1 MGNLTRTLTRF
12 QKRLFDEPPNLLML
26 KEKTVHMGRITMSI
40 RNKLIAAF
48 TVLLVLLLGVSGYAL
63 YALNASKAAQEDMT
77 VSWVPGMD
85 QIHQVD
91 KQLLEIRRHLI
102 RHALVEDEVTK
113 QNVERDV
120 ETGVT
125 ILKQRMSGYEST
137 IITQADQ
144 ELFDQA
150 ETQWTTFQTNI
161 TELLRISNEEGQAE
175 AEAYIRDTATPSADA
190 LSNTLGLLVN
200 LNRDAI
206 ISDTEQGEALFEQVQ
221 LTLIVIM
228 VLAAIFTVS
237 MMLFIFRSIFEP
249 LNEFKVKMRELAT
262 SEGDLTTA
270 IPVKRRDE
278 FSGLARDFNQFI
290 ANLRQLILQV
300 NDVSRGVAAQSANTY
315 EELKA
320 LDTYMTTTAAT
331 TEDLTAGMQQT
342 AASAQEMNA
351 SASDM
356 ERTLQ
361 HIVSMAAERKDEAKR
376 VDARAVA
383 LRGHAVEAKSSALH
397 VLDSTRQRLERAMQ
411 DAKAVREIATLTNDI
426 LDIAAQTNLLSLN
439 ASIEAAR
446 AGEAGRG
453 FAVVADE
460 IRKLA
465 ETSRSTVERIQG
477 ISATVLQSVDHLNE
491 TSSEMLSFLDTNVV
505 KDYDQLEE
513 AAEQY
518 SADAGRFET
527 TASEFADAATELE
540 QLTSNMISVI
550 QDVAVTVNNGA
561 LGTQE
566 IAEKVTL
573 SVDRFGELNRAT
585 EMSQQK
591 MDELNELI
599 SQFKV

>member
-1 MGNLTRTLTRF
+1 
-12 QKRLFDEPPNLLML
+12 
-26 KEKTVHMGRITMSI
+26 MSI
-40 RNKLIAAF
+40 RNKLIVAF
-48 TVLLVLLLGVSGYAL
+48 TVLLVLLLGVSGYSF
-63 YALNASKAAQEDMT
+63 YALNASKAAQQDMN

-85 QIHQVD
+85 QIHQID
-91 KQLLEIRRHLI
+91 KQLLEIRQHMMRHS
-102 RHALVEDEVTK
+102 LVEDEVTK
-113 QNVERDV
+113 QNVEISI
-120 ETGVT
+120 ETGIT
-125 ILKQRMSGYEST
+125 ILKQQLTGYEST
-137 IITQADQ
+137 IINKTDR

-150 ETQWTTFQTNI
+150 TAQWTTFQSNI
-161 TELLRISNEEGQAE
+161 EELIRISNEEGQA
-175 AEAYIRDTATPSADA
+175 AADAYIRDTATPSADA
-190 LSNTLGLLVN
+190 LSNTLGLLIN
-200 LNRDAI
+200 LNRDGI
-206 ISDTEQGEALFEQVQ
+206 RSDTEAGEALFAQVQ

-228 VLAAIFTVS
+228 IAAILFTVL
-237 MMLFIFRSIFEP
+237 MMVFIFRSIFEP

-262 SEGDLTTA
+262 SQGDLTTS

-300 NDVSRGVAAQSANTY
+300 NGVSRGVTEQSTRMY
-315 EELKA
+315 DELKA
-320 LDTYMTTTAAT
+320 LDSYMTTTAAT

-356 ERTLQ
+356 ERTL
-361 HIVSMAAERKDEAKR
+361 HNIVTMAAERKTEAEQ
-376 VDARAVA
+376 VDARAMA
-383 LRGHAVEAKSSALH
+383 LRSHAVEAKASAID
-397 VLDSTRQRLERAMQ
+397 VLSSTRHNLERAMH

-465 ETSRSTVERIQG
+465 ETSRTTVERIQA
-477 ISATVLQSVDHLNE
+477 ISTTVLHSVDHLNE
-491 TSSEMLSFLDTNVV
+491 TSSEMLGFLDTNVL

-513 AAEQY
+513 AAERY
-518 SADAGRFET
+518 SEDAGRFEA
-527 TASEFADAATELE
+527 TASEFAEAATELE
-540 QLTSNMISVI
+540 QLTAAMIGVI

-561 LGTQE
+561 LGTQD

-573 SVDRFGELNRAT
+573 SVERFSELNRVT
-585 EMSQQK
+585 EASQRK
-591 MDELNELI
+591 MDELSELI
-599 SQFKV
+599 GQFKV

>member
-1 MGNLTRTLTRF
+1 
-12 QKRLFDEPPNLLML
+12 
-26 KEKTVHMGRITMSI
+26 
-40 RNKLIAAF
+40 
-48 TVLLVLLLGVSGYAL
+48 
-63 YALNASKAAQEDMT
+63 
-77 VSWVPGMD
+77 
-85 QIHQVD
+85 
-91 KQLLEIRRHLI
+91 
-102 RHALVEDEVTK
+102 
-113 QNVERDV
+113 
-120 ETGVT
+120 
-125 ILKQRMSGYEST
+125 
-137 IITQADQ
+137 
-144 ELFDQA
+144 
-150 ETQWTTFQTNI
+150 
-161 TELLRISNEEGQAE
+161 
-175 AEAYIRDTATPSADA
+175 
-190 LSNTLGLLVN
+190 
-200 LNRDAI
+200 
-206 ISDTEQGEALFEQVQ
+206 
-221 LTLIVIM
+221 M
-228 VLAAIFTVS
+228 VLAAIFTVF

-465 ETSRSTVERIQG
+465 ETSRSTVERIQA

>member
-1 MGNLTRTLTRF
+1 
-12 QKRLFDEPPNLLML
+12 
-26 KEKTVHMGRITMSI
+26 MSI

-48 TVLLVLLLGVSGYAL
+48 SVLLVLLLGVSSYAL
-63 YALNASKAAQEDMT
+63 YALNASKAAQEDLT

-150 ETQWTTFQTNI
+150 EAQWTTFQANI
-161 TELLRISNEEGQAE
+161 AELLRISNEEGQAE

-221 LTLIVIM
+221 LTLIVI
-228 VLAAIFTVS
+228 LAAAAIFTVL

-356 ERTLQ
+356 ERTLH

-383 LRGHAVEAKSSALH
+383 LRGHAVEAKSSALD
-397 VLDSTRQRLERAMQ
+397 VLDSTRHRLERAMQ

-465 ETSRSTVERIQG
+465 ETSRTTVERIQA

-491 TSSEMLSFLDTNVV
+491 TSSEMLTFLDTNVV

-518 SADAGRFET
+518 SEDAGRFET
-527 TASEFADAATELE
+527 TASEFADAAAELE

-561 LGTQE
+561 LGTQD

-599 SQFKV
+599 GQFKV

>member
-1 MGNLTRTLTRF
+1 
-12 QKRLFDEPPNLLML
+12 
-26 KEKTVHMGRITMSI
+26 MSI

-161 TELLRISNEEGQAE
+161 TELLRISNEEGQVA

-190 LSNTLGLLVN
+190 LSNTFGLLVN

-206 ISDTEQGEALFEQVQ
+206 IQDTDQGEALYEQVQ

-465 ETSRSTVERIQG
+465 ETSRSTVERIQA
-477 ISATVLQSVDHLNE
+477 ISAIVLQSVDHLNE
-491 TSSEMLSFLDTNVV
+491 TSSEMLTFLDTNVV

>member
-1 MGNLTRTLTRF
+1 
-12 QKRLFDEPPNLLML
+12 
-26 KEKTVHMGRITMSI
+26 MSI
-40 RNKLIAAF
+40 RNKLIVAF
-48 TVLLVLLLGVSGYAL
+48 TVLLVLLLGVSGYSF
-63 YALNASKAAQEDMT
+63 YALNASKAAQRDMN

-85 QIHQVD
+85 QIHLVD
-91 KQLLEIRRHLI
+91 KQLLEIRQQMM

-113 QNVERDV
+113 QNVETNLD
-120 ETGVT
+120 TGIT
-125 ILKQRMSGYEST
+125 ILEQQMSGYEST
-137 IITQADQ
+137 IITKADQ

-150 ETQWTTFQTNI
+150 TDQWTTFKTNI
-161 TELLRISNEEGQAE
+161 EELIRISNADGQA
-175 AEAYIRDTATPSADA
+175 AADTYIRDTATPAADA

-200 LNRDAI
+200 LNRDEI
-206 ISDTEQGEALFEQVQ
+206 RSDTEAGQALFEQVQ
-221 LTLIVIM
+221 LTLIIIM
-228 VLAAIFTVS
+228 AAAIVFTVL

-249 LNEFKVKMRELAT
+249 LKEFKVKMRELAT

-278 FSGLARDFNQFI
+278 FSGLARDFNQFL

-300 NDVSRGVAAQSANTY
+300 NGVSHGVTEQSARMY
-315 EELKA
+315 DELRE

-356 ERTLQ
+356 ERTL
-361 HIVSMAAERKDEAKR
+361 HNIVTMAAERKAEAEQ

-383 LRGHAVEAKSSALH
+383 LRDHAVEAKASALH
-397 VLDSTRQRLERAMQ
+397 VLSSTRVSLEKAMQ

-465 ETSRSTVERIQG
+465 ETSRTTVERIQA
-477 ISATVLQSVDHLNE
+477 ISTTVLHSVDHLND
-491 TSSEMLSFLDTNVV
+491 TSSEMLHFLDTNVL

-513 AAEQY
+513 AAEHY
-518 SADAGRFET
+518 SEDAGRFEA
-527 TASEFADAATELE
+527 TASEFAVAAVELE
-540 QLTSNMISVI
+540 QLTSNMIGVI

-566 IAEKVTL
+566 IAEKVTM
-573 SVDRFGELNRAT
+573 SVDRFSELNRAT
-585 EMSQQK
+585 EASQQK
-591 MDELNELI
+591 MDELNALI
-599 SQFKV
+599 GQFKV

>member
-1 MGNLTRTLTRF
+1 
-12 QKRLFDEPPNLLML
+12 
-26 KEKTVHMGRITMSI
+26 MSI

-221 LTLIVIM
+221 LTLIVI
-228 VLAAIFTVS
+228 LAAAAIFTVL

-465 ETSRSTVERIQG
+465 ETSRSTVERIQA

-573 SVDRFGELNRAT
+573 SVDRFGGLNRAT

>member
-1 MGNLTRTLTRF
+1 
-12 QKRLFDEPPNLLML
+12 
-26 KEKTVHMGRITMSI
+26 MSI
-40 RNKLIAAF
+40 RNKLIVAF
-48 TVLLVLLLGVSGYAL
+48 TVLLVLLLGVSGYSF
-63 YALNASKAAQEDMT
+63 YALNASKDAQKDMN

-91 KQLLEIRRHLI
+91 KQLLEIRQQMM
-102 RHALVEDEVTK
+102 RHALVDDEVTK
-113 QNVERDV
+113 QNVETNI
-120 ETGVT
+120 ETGIT
-125 ILKQRMSGYEST
+125 ILEQQMTGYEST
-137 IITQADQ
+137 IITEADR
-144 ELFDQA
+144 ELFEQA
-150 ETQWTTFQTNI
+150 TAQWTAFRTNI
-161 TELLRISNEEGQAE
+161 DELVSISNESGQAD
-175 AEAYIRDTATPSADA
+175 ADAYIRDTATPGADA

-206 ISDTEQGEALFEQVQ
+206 RSDTESGEALFEQVQ
-221 LTLIVIM
+221 FTLLIIM
-228 VLAAIFTVS
+228 AAAVVFTVL
-237 MMLFIFRSIFEP
+237 MMVFIFRSIFEP

-262 SEGDLTTA
+262 SQGDLTTA

-278 FSGLARDFNQFI
+278 FSGLARDFNQFL

-300 NDVSRGVAAQSANTY
+300 NGVSRGMTEQSAHMY
-315 EELKA
+315 DELKA

-356 ERTLQ
+356 ERTL
-361 HIVSMAAERKDEAKR
+361 HNIVTMAAERKAEAAQ

-383 LRGHAVEAKSSALH
+383 LRDHAVEAKSSALS
-397 VLDSTRQRLERAMQ
+397 VLSSTRVNLEKAMQ

-465 ETSRSTVERIQG
+465 ETSRTTVERIQA
-477 ISATVLQSVDHLNE
+477 ISTTVLHSVDHLND
-491 TSSEMLSFLDTNVV
+491 TSSEMLGFLDTNVL

-513 AAEQY
+513 AAERY
-518 SADAGRFET
+518 SEDAGRFET
-527 TASEFADAATELE
+527 TASEFANAAVELE
-540 QLTSNMISVI
+540 QLTSNMIGVI

-566 IAEKVTL
+566 IAEKVTM
-573 SVDRFGELNRAT
+573 SVDRFSELNRVT
-585 EMSQQK
+585 EVSQQK

-599 SQFKV
+599 GQFKV

>member
-1 MGNLTRTLTRF
+1 
-12 QKRLFDEPPNLLML
+12 
-26 KEKTVHMGRITMSI
+26 MSI
-40 RNKLIAAF
+40 RNKLIVAF
-48 TVLLVLLLGVSGYAL
+48 TVLLVLLLGVSGYSF
-63 YALNASKAAQEDMT
+63 YALNASKAAQQDMN

-91 KQLLEIRRHLI
+91 KQLLGIRQQMM

-113 QNVERDV
+113 QNVEISI
-120 ETGVT
+120 ETGIT
-125 ILKQRMSGYEST
+125 ILKQQLTGYEST
-137 IITQADQ
+137 INNNKAAR
-144 ELFDQA
+144 ELFDQTT
-150 ETQWTTFQTNI
+150 TQWTTFQTNI
-161 TELLRISNEEGQAE
+161 EELIRISNEEGQA
-175 AEAYIRDTATPSADA
+175 AADAYIRDTATPSADA

-200 LNRDAI
+200 LNRDGI
-206 ISDTEQGEALFEQVQ
+206 RSDIETGEALFAQVQ

-228 VLAAIFTVS
+228 IAAILFTVL
-237 MMLFIFRSIFEP
+237 MMVFIFRSIFEP
-249 LNEFKVKMRELAT
+249 LNEFKLKMRELAT
-262 SEGDLTTA
+262 SQGDLTTS

-300 NDVSRGVAAQSANTY
+300 NGVSRGVTEQSTRMY
-315 EELKA
+315 DELKA
-320 LDTYMTTTAAT
+320 LDSYMTTTAAT

-356 ERTLQ
+356 ERTL
-361 HIVSMAAERKDEAKR
+361 HNIVTMAAERKTEAEQ
-376 VDARAVA
+376 VDARAMA
-383 LRGHAVEAKSSALH
+383 LRTHAVEAKASAID
-397 VLDSTRQRLERAMQ
+397 VLSSTRHNLERAMH

-465 ETSRSTVERIQG
+465 ETSRTTVERIQA
-477 ISATVLQSVDHLNE
+477 ISTTVLHSVDHLNE
-491 TSSEMLSFLDTNVV
+491 TSSEMLGFLDTNVL

-513 AAEQY
+513 AAERY
-518 SADAGRFET
+518 SEDAGRFEA
-527 TASEFADAATELE
+527 TASEFAEAATELE
-540 QLTSNMISVI
+540 QLTSGMIGVI

-561 LGTQE
+561 LGTQD

-573 SVDRFGELNRAT
+573 SVDRFSELNRVT
-585 EMSQQK
+585 EASQRK
-591 MDELNELI
+591 MDELSELI
-599 SQFKV
+599 GQFKV

>member
-1 MGNLTRTLTRF
+1 
-12 QKRLFDEPPNLLML
+12 
-26 KEKTVHMGRITMSI
+26 MSI
-40 RNKLIAAF
+40 RNKLITAF
-48 TVLLVLLLGVSGYAL
+48 SIMFVLLLGVSGYSW

-102 RHALVEDEVTK
+102 RHALVEDAVTK
-113 QNVERDV
+113 QNIERDIQASV
-120 ETGVT
+120 A
-125 ILKQRMSGYEST
+125 ILEQRMDGYEDT
-137 IITQADQ
+137 IIMEEDQ
-144 ELFDQA
+144 QLFDQA
-150 ETQWTTFQTNI
+150 SSDWANFQTVM
-161 TELLRISNEEGQAE
+161 TELIRISNEEGTAAAE
-175 AEAYIRDTATPSADA
+175 TYIRDTADASADT
-190 LSNTLGLLVN
+190 LSNSLGLLVN
-200 LNRDAI
+200 LNREEI
-206 ISDTEQGEALFEQVQ
+206 QTDTAAAAKMFEQVQ
-221 LTLIVIM
+221 LTLFIVLG
-228 VLAAIFTVS
+228 VAAVMTIL

-249 LNEFKVKMRELAT
+249 LKEFKTKMRELAT
-262 SEGDLTTA
+262 SEGDLTTS

-278 FSGLARDFNQFI
+278 FAGLARDFNQFI

-300 NDVSRGVAAQSANTY
+300 NDVTTGVSKQSTHMY
-315 EELKA
+315 EELKE

-356 ERTLQ
+356 ERTIQ
-361 HIVSMAAERKDEAKR
+361 HIVTMADERKDEAR
-376 VDARAVA
+376 QIDERA
-383 LRGHAVEAKSSALH
+383 LSLKSHAVEAKENAIS
-397 VLDSTRQRLERAMQ
+397 VLKSTRTNLEKAMQ

-465 ETSRSTVERIQG
+465 ETSRTTVERIQV
-477 ISATVLQSVDHLNE
+477 ISTTVLHSVDHLNE
-491 TSSEMLSFLDTNVV
+491 SSGQMLHFLDTNVL

-513 AAEQY
+513 AAGQY
-518 SADAGRFET
+518 SEDAGRFET
-527 TASEFADAATELE
+527 TATEFATAAGELE
-540 QLTSNMISVI
+540 QLTSNMIGVI
-550 QDVAVTVNNGA
+550 QDVATTVNNGA

-566 IAEKVTL
+566 IAEKVTM
-573 SVDRFGELNRAT
+573 SVERFAELNHAT
-585 EMSQQK
+585 EQSQQK
-591 MDELNELI
+591 MEELDSLI
-599 SQFKV
+599 RQFKV

>member
-1 MGNLTRTLTRF
+1 
-12 QKRLFDEPPNLLML
+12 
-26 KEKTVHMGRITMSI
+26 MSI
-40 RNKLIAAF
+40 RNKLIVAF
-48 TVLLVLLLGVSGYAL
+48 TVLLVLLLGVSGYSF
-63 YALNASKAAQEDMT
+63 YALNASKDAQQDMT

-91 KQLLEIRRHLI
+91 KQLLEIRRYMT

-113 QNVERDV
+113 QNIERDLQ
-120 ETGVT
+120 TAVT
-125 ILKQRMSGYEST
+125 ILEQQMAGYKST
-137 IITQADQ
+137 IITQTNK

-150 ETQWTTFQTNI
+150 TDQWTSFQTNI
-161 TELLRISNEEGQAE
+161 DELIRISNEDGQA
-175 AEAYIRDTATPSADA
+175 AADTYFRDTATPSADA

-200 LNRDAI
+200 LNRDEIRA
-206 ISDTEQGEALFEQVQ
+206 DTEAGAALFGQVQ
-221 LTLIVIM
+221 LTLLVIM
-228 VLAAIFTVS
+228 AAAVIFTVL
-237 MMLFIFRSIFEP
+237 MMVFIFRSIFEP
-249 LNEFKVKMRELAT
+249 LNEFKAKMRELA
-262 SEGDLTTA
+262 SSQGDLTTA

-278 FSGLARDFNQFI
+278 FSGLARDFNQFL

-300 NDVSRGVAAQSANTY
+300 NGVTRGVTEQSARMY
-315 EELKA
+315 DELRE

-356 ERTLQ
+356 ERTL
-361 HIVSMAAERKDEAKR
+361 HNIVTMAAERKAEAEQ

-383 LRGHAVEAKSSALH
+383 LRNHAVEAKSSALH
-397 VLDSTRQRLERAMQ
+397 VLSSTRVNLEQAMQ
-411 DAKAVREIATLTNDI
+411 DAKAVQEIATLTNDI

-465 ETSRSTVERIQG
+465 ETSRSTVERIQA
-477 ISATVLQSVDHLNE
+477 ISTKVLHSVDHLND
-491 TSSEMLSFLDTNVV
+491 TSSEMLGFLDTNVL

-513 AAEQY
+513 AAERY
-518 SADAGRFET
+518 SEDAGRFET
-527 TASEFADAATELE
+527 TASEFADAASELE
-540 QLTSNMISVI
+540 QLTSNMIGVI

-566 IAEKVTL
+566 IAEKVTM
-573 SVDRFGELNRAT
+573 SVDRFSELNRVT
-585 EMSQQK
+585 EASQQK

-599 SQFKV
+599 GQFKV

>member
-1 MGNLTRTLTRF
+1 
-12 QKRLFDEPPNLLML
+12 
-26 KEKTVHMGRITMSI
+26 MSI
-40 RNKLIAAF
+40 RNKLIVAF
-48 TVLLVLLLGVSGYAL
+48 TVLLVLLLGVSGYSF
-63 YALNASKAAQEDMT
+63 YALNASKAAQQDMN

-91 KQLLEIRRHLI
+91 KQLLEIRQQMM

-113 QNVERDV
+113 QNVETNLD
-120 ETGVT
+120 TGIT
-125 ILKQRMSGYEST
+125 ILEQQMSGYEST
-137 IITQADQ
+137 IITKADQ
-144 ELFDQA
+144 ELFNQA
-150 ETQWTTFQTNI
+150 TDQWTTFKTNI
-161 TELLRISNEEGQAE
+161 EELIRISNADGQA
-175 AEAYIRDTATPSADA
+175 AADTYIRDTATPAADA

-200 LNRDAI
+200 LNRDEI
-206 ISDTEQGEALFEQVQ
+206 RSDTESGAALFEQVQ
-221 LTLIVIM
+221 LTLMIIM
-228 VLAAIFTVS
+228 AAAVVFTVL
-237 MMLFIFRSIFEP
+237 MMVFIFRSIFEP

-262 SEGDLTTA
+262 SQGDLTTA

-300 NDVSRGVAAQSANTY
+300 NGVSRGVTEQSTHMY
-315 EELKA
+315 DELKA

-356 ERTLQ
+356 ERTL
-361 HIVSMAAERKDEAKR
+361 HNIVTMAAERKAEAEQ

-383 LRGHAVEAKSSALH
+383 LRDHAVEAKASALH
-397 VLDSTRQRLERAMQ
+397 VLSSTRVNLEKAMQ

-465 ETSRSTVERIQG
+465 ETSRTTVERIQA
-477 ISATVLQSVDHLNE
+477 ISTTVLHSVDHLND
-491 TSSEMLSFLDTNVV
+491 TSSEMLSFLDTNVL

-513 AAEQY
+513 AAEHY
-518 SADAGRFET
+518 SEDAGRFEA
-527 TASEFADAATELE
+527 TASEFAVAAIELE
-540 QLTSNMISVI
+540 QLTSNMIGVI

-566 IAEKVTL
+566 IAEKVTM
-573 SVDRFGELNRAT
+573 SVDRFSELNRVT
-585 EMSQQK
+585 EISQQK

-599 SQFKV
+599 GQFKV

>member
-1 MGNLTRTLTRF
+1 
-12 QKRLFDEPPNLLML
+12 
-26 KEKTVHMGRITMSI
+26 MSI

-63 YALNASKAAQEDMT
+63 YALNASKAAQEDMS

-206 ISDTEQGEALFEQVQ
+206 IQDTDQGEALYEQVQ

-465 ETSRSTVERIQG
+465 ETSRSTVERIQA

>member
-1 MGNLTRTLTRF
+1 
-12 QKRLFDEPPNLLML
+12 
-26 KEKTVHMGRITMSI
+26 MSI
-40 RNKLIAAF
+40 RNKLIVAF
-48 TVLLVLLLGVSGYAL
+48 TVLLVLLLGVSGYSF
-63 YALNASKAAQEDMT
+63 YALNASKAAQQDMN

-85 QIHQVD
+85 QIHQID
-91 KQLLEIRRHLI
+91 KQLLEIRQHMM

-113 QNVERDV
+113 QNVELSI

-125 ILKQRMSGYEST
+125 ILKQQMTGYEST
-137 IITQADQ
+137 IINKTDR

-150 ETQWTTFQTNI
+150 TAQWTTFQSNI
-161 TELLRISNEEGQAE
+161 EELIRISNEEGQA
-175 AEAYIRDTATPSADA
+175 AADSYIRDTATPSVDA

-200 LNRDAI
+200 LNRDGI
-206 ISDTEQGEALFEQVQ
+206 RSDTEAGEALFAQVQ

-228 VLAAIFTVS
+228 IAAILFTVL
-237 MMLFIFRSIFEP
+237 MMVFIFRSIFEP

-262 SEGDLTTA
+262 SQGDLTTS

-300 NDVSRGVAAQSANTY
+300 NGVSRGVTEQSTRMY
-315 EELKA
+315 DELKA
-320 LDTYMTTTAAT
+320 LNTYMTTTAAT

-356 ERTLQ
+356 ERTLHQ
-361 HIVSMAAERKDEAKR
+361 IVTMAAERKVEAEQ
-376 VDARAVA
+376 VDARAMA
-383 LRGHAVEAKSSALH
+383 LRTHAVEAKASAID
-397 VLDSTRQRLERAMQ
+397 VLSSTRHNLERAMH

-465 ETSRSTVERIQG
+465 ETSRTTVERIQA
-477 ISATVLQSVDHLNE
+477 ISTTVLHSVDHLNE
-491 TSSEMLSFLDTNVV
+491 TSSEMLGFLDTNVL
-505 KDYDQLEE
+505 KDYDQLED
-513 AAEQY
+513 AAERY
-518 SADAGRFET
+518 SEDAGRFEA
-527 TASEFADAATELE
+527 TASEFAEAAIELE
-540 QLTSNMISVI
+540 QLTSGMIGVI

-561 LGTQE
+561 LGTQD

-573 SVDRFGELNRAT
+573 SVDRFSELNRVT
-585 EMSQQK
+585 EASQRK
-591 MDELNELI
+591 MDELSELI
-599 SQFKV
+599 GQFKV

>member
-1 MGNLTRTLTRF
+1 MT
-12 QKRLFDEPPNLLML
+12 
-26 KEKTVHMGRITMSI
+26 GRIIMSI

-63 YALNASKAAQEDMT
+63 YALNASKAAQEDMS

-102 RHALVEDEVTK
+102 RHVLVDDAVTK
-113 QNVERDV
+113 QNIERDIQ
-120 ETGVT
+120 TSVT
-125 ILKQRMSGYEST
+125 ILEQRMTSYGST
-137 IITQADQ
+137 MLADHEEDHKLFEQAN
-144 ELFDQA
+144 
-150 ETQWTTFQTNI
+150 TQWATFQTNI
-161 TELLRISNEEGQAE
+161 TELLRLSNEEGQAA

-190 LSNTLGLLVN
+190 LSNTFGLLVN
-200 LNRDAI
+200 LNREEI
-206 ISDTEQGEALFEQVQ
+206 IQDTEQGETLFEQVQ

-228 VLAAIFTVS
+228 VLAAIFTVF

-300 NDVSRGVAAQSANTY
+300 NDVSRGVSAQSANTY

-361 HIVSMAAERKDEAKR
+361 HIVSMAAERKEEAKR

-465 ETSRSTVERIQG
+465 ETSRSTVERIQV
-477 ISATVLQSVDHLNE
+477 ISTTVLQSVDHLNE
-491 TSSEMLSFLDTNVV
+491 TSSEMLTFLDTNVV

-540 QLTSNMISVI
+540 QLTTNMISVI

-573 SVDRFGELNRAT
+573 SVDRFAELNRAT

-599 SQFKV
+599 NQFKV

>member
-1 MGNLTRTLTRF
+1 
-12 QKRLFDEPPNLLML
+12 
-26 KEKTVHMGRITMSI
+26 MSI
-40 RNKLIAAF
+40 RNKLIVAF
-48 TVLLVLLLGVSGYAL
+48 TVLLVLLLGVSGYSF
-63 YALNASKAAQEDMT
+63 YALNASKAAQQDMN

-85 QIHQVD
+85 QIHLVD
-91 KQLLEIRRHLI
+91 KQLLEIRQQMM

-113 QNVERDV
+113 QNVETNLD
-120 ETGVT
+120 TGIT
-125 ILKQRMSGYEST
+125 ILEQQMSGYEST
-137 IITQADQ
+137 IITKADQ

-150 ETQWTTFQTNI
+150 TDQWTTFKTNI
-161 TELLRISNEEGQAE
+161 EELIRISNADGQA
-175 AEAYIRDTATPSADA
+175 AADTYIRDTATPAADA

-200 LNRDAI
+200 LNRDEI
-206 ISDTEQGEALFEQVQ
+206 RSDTEAGQALFEQVQ
-221 LTLIVIM
+221 LTLIIIM
-228 VLAAIFTVS
+228 AAAIVFTVL

-249 LNEFKVKMRELAT
+249 LKEFKVKMRELAT

-278 FSGLARDFNQFI
+278 FSGLARDFNQFL

-300 NDVSRGVAAQSANTY
+300 NGVSHGVTEQSARMY
-315 EELKA
+315 DELRE

-356 ERTLQ
+356 ERTL
-361 HIVSMAAERKDEAKR
+361 HNIVTMAAERKVEAEQ

-383 LRGHAVEAKSSALH
+383 LRDHAVEAKASALH
-397 VLDSTRQRLERAMQ
+397 VLSSTRVNLEKAMQ

-465 ETSRSTVERIQG
+465 ETSRTTVERIQA
-477 ISATVLQSVDHLNE
+477 ISTTVLHSVDHLND
-491 TSSEMLSFLDTNVV
+491 TSSEMLHFLDTNVL

-513 AAEQY
+513 AAEHY
-518 SADAGRFET
+518 SEDAGRFEA
-527 TASEFADAATELE
+527 TASEFAVAAVELE
-540 QLTSNMISVI
+540 QLTSNMIGVI

-566 IAEKVTL
+566 IAEKVTM
-573 SVDRFGELNRAT
+573 SVDRFSELNRAT
-585 EMSQQK
+585 EASQQK
-591 MDELNELI
+591 MDELNALI
-599 SQFKV
+599 GQFKV

>member
-1 MGNLTRTLTRF
+1 
-12 QKRLFDEPPNLLML
+12 
-26 KEKTVHMGRITMSI
+26 MSI
-40 RNKLIAAF
+40 RNKLIVAF
-48 TVLLVLLLGVSGYAL
+48 TVLLVLLLGVSGYSF
-63 YALNASKAAQEDMT
+63 YALNASKAAQEDVNT
-77 VSWVPGMD
+77 SWVPGMD

-91 KQLLEIRRHLI
+91 KQLLEIRQQMM

-113 QNVERDV
+113 QNVELGIK
-120 ETGVT
+120 TGIT
-125 ILKQRMSGYEST
+125 ILNQQMGGYKST
-137 IITQADQ
+137 IITKDDR
-144 ELFDQA
+144 ELFEQA
-150 ETQWTTFQTNI
+150 TAQWATFQTNI
-161 TELLRISNEEGQAE
+161 EELIRISNEAGVTE
-175 AEAYIRDTATPSADA
+175 ADAYIRDTATPSADA

-200 LNRDAI
+200 LNRDEI
-206 ISDTEQGEALFEQVQ
+206 RSDVESGEALFEQVQ

-228 VLAAIFTVS
+228 IAAVIFTVL
-237 MMLFIFRSIFEP
+237 MMVFIFRSIFEP

-262 SEGDLTTA
+262 SQGDLTTS

-278 FSGLARDFNQFI
+278 FSGLARDFNQFL

-300 NDVSRGVAAQSANTY
+300 NGVSRGVTEQSTHMY

-320 LDTYMTTTAAT
+320 LDTYMTTTAST

-356 ERTLQ
+356 ERTLHQ
-361 HIVSMAAERKDEAKR
+361 IVTMADARKTEAEQ
-376 VDARAVA
+376 VDARAMA
-383 LRGHAVEAKSSALH
+383 LRSHAVEAKASAIK
-397 VLDSTRQRLERAMQ
+397 VLSSTRHNLERAMQ

-465 ETSRSTVERIQG
+465 ETSRMTVERIQA
-477 ISATVLQSVDHLNE
+477 ISTTVLHSVDHLNE
-491 TSSEMLSFLDTNVV
+491 TSSEMLSFLDTNVL

-513 AAEQY
+513 AAERY
-518 SADAGRFET
+518 SEDAGRFEA
-527 TASEFADAATELE
+527 TASEFATAATELE
-540 QLTSNMISVI
+540 LLTSGMIGVI
-550 QDVAVTVNNGA
+550 HDVAVTVNNGA
-561 LGTQE
+561 LGTQD

-573 SVDRFGELNRAT
+573 SVDRFSELNRVT
-585 EMSQQK
+585 ETSQQK

-599 SQFKV
+599 GQFKV

>member
-1 MGNLTRTLTRF
+1 
-12 QKRLFDEPPNLLML
+12 
-26 KEKTVHMGRITMSI
+26 MSI

-63 YALNASKAAQEDMT
+63 YALNASKAAQEDMS

-102 RHALVEDEVTK
+102 RHVLVDDAVTK
-113 QNVERDV
+113 QNIERDIQ
-120 ETGVT
+120 TGVT
-125 ILKQRMSGYEST
+125 ILQQRMLGYEST
-137 IITQADQ
+137 ILAEQ
-144 ELFDQA
+144 EEDRKLFDQA
-150 ETQWTTFQTNI
+150 EAQWTTFQTNI
-161 TELLRISNEEGQAE
+161 TELLRLSNEEGQAA

-190 LSNTLGLLVN
+190 LSNTFGLLVN

-206 ISDTEQGEALFEQVQ
+206 IQDTDQGEALYEQVQ

-465 ETSRSTVERIQG
+465 ETSRSTVERIQA

>member
-1 MGNLTRTLTRF
+1 
-12 QKRLFDEPPNLLML
+12 
-26 KEKTVHMGRITMSI
+26 MSI
-40 RNKLIAAF
+40 RNKLIVAF
-48 TVLLVLLLGVSGYAL
+48 TVLLVLLLGVSGYSF
-63 YALNASKAAQEDMT
+63 YALNASKAAQRDMN

-85 QIHQVD
+85 QIHLVD
-91 KQLLEIRRHLI
+91 KQLLEIRQQMM

-113 QNVERDV
+113 QNVETNLD
-120 ETGVT
+120 TGIT
-125 ILKQRMSGYEST
+125 ILEQQMSGYEST
-137 IITQADQ
+137 IITKADQ

-150 ETQWTTFQTNI
+150 TDQWTTFKTNI
-161 TELLRISNEEGQAE
+161 EELIRISNADGQA
-175 AEAYIRDTATPSADA
+175 AADTYIRDTATPAADA

-200 LNRDAI
+200 LNRDEI
-206 ISDTEQGEALFEQVQ
+206 RSDTEAGQALFEQVQ
-221 LTLIVIM
+221 LTLIIIM
-228 VLAAIFTVS
+228 AAATVFTVL

-249 LNEFKVKMRELAT
+249 LKEFKVKMRELAT

-278 FSGLARDFNQFI
+278 FSGLARDFNQFL

-300 NDVSRGVAAQSANTY
+300 NGVSHGVTEQSARMY
-315 EELKA
+315 DELRE

-356 ERTLQ
+356 ERTL
-361 HIVSMAAERKDEAKR
+361 HNIVTMAAERKAEAEQ

-383 LRGHAVEAKSSALH
+383 LRDHAVEAKASALH
-397 VLDSTRQRLERAMQ
+397 VLSSTRVSLEKAMQ

-465 ETSRSTVERIQG
+465 ETSRTTVERIQA
-477 ISATVLQSVDHLNE
+477 ISTTVLHSVDHLND
-491 TSSEMLSFLDTNVV
+491 TSSEMLHFLDTNVL

-513 AAEQY
+513 AAEHY
-518 SADAGRFET
+518 SEDAGRFEA
-527 TASEFADAATELE
+527 TASEFAVAAIELE
-540 QLTSNMISVI
+540 QLTSNMIGVI

-566 IAEKVTL
+566 IAEKVTM
-573 SVDRFGELNRAT
+573 SVDRFSELNRAT
-585 EMSQQK
+585 EASQQK
-591 MDELNELI
+591 MDELNALI
-599 SQFKV
+599 GQFKV

>member
-1 MGNLTRTLTRF
+1 
-12 QKRLFDEPPNLLML
+12 
-26 KEKTVHMGRITMSI
+26 MSI
-40 RNKLIAAF
+40 RNKLIVAF
-48 TVLLVLLLGVSGYAL
+48 TVLLVLLLGVSGYSF
-63 YALNASKAAQEDMT
+63 YALNASKAAQQDMN

-85 QIHQVD
+85 QIHLVD
-91 KQLLEIRRHLI
+91 KQLLEIRQQMM

-113 QNVERDV
+113 QNVETNLD
-120 ETGVT
+120 TGIT
-125 ILKQRMSGYEST
+125 ILEQQMSGYEST
-137 IITQADQ
+137 IITKADQ

-150 ETQWTTFQTNI
+150 TDQWTTFKTNI
-161 TELLRISNEEGQAE
+161 EELIRISNADGQA
-175 AEAYIRDTATPSADA
+175 AADTYIRDTATPAADA

-200 LNRDAI
+200 LNRDEI
-206 ISDTEQGEALFEQVQ
+206 RSDTEAGQALFEQVQ
-221 LTLIVIM
+221 LTLIIIM
-228 VLAAIFTVS
+228 AAAIVFTVL

-249 LNEFKVKMRELAT
+249 LKEFKVKMRELAT
-262 SEGDLTTA
+262 SQGDLTTA

-278 FSGLARDFNQFI
+278 FSGLARDFNQFL

-300 NDVSRGVAAQSANTY
+300 NGVSHGVTEQSARMY
-315 EELKA
+315 DELRE

-356 ERTLQ
+356 ERTL
-361 HIVSMAAERKDEAKR
+361 HNIVTMAAERKAEAEQ

-383 LRGHAVEAKSSALH
+383 LRDHAVEAKASALH
-397 VLDSTRQRLERAMQ
+397 VLSSTRVNLEKAMQ

-465 ETSRSTVERIQG
+465 ETSRTTVERIQA
-477 ISATVLQSVDHLNE
+477 ISTTVLHSVDHLND
-491 TSSEMLSFLDTNVV
+491 TSSEMLHFLDTNVL

-513 AAEQY
+513 AAEHY
-518 SADAGRFET
+518 SEDAGRFEA
-527 TASEFADAATELE
+527 TASEFAVAAVELE
-540 QLTSNMISVI
+540 QLTSNMIGVI

-566 IAEKVTL
+566 IAEKVTM
-573 SVDRFGELNRAT
+573 SVDRFSELNRAT
-585 EMSQQK
+585 EASQQK
-591 MDELNELI
+591 MDELNALI
-599 SQFKV
+599 GQFKV

>member
-1 MGNLTRTLTRF
+1 
-12 QKRLFDEPPNLLML
+12 
-26 KEKTVHMGRITMSI
+26 MSI
-40 RNKLIAAF
+40 RNKLIVAF
-48 TVLLVLLLGVSGYAL
+48 TVLLVLLLGVSGYSF
-63 YALNASKAAQEDMT
+63 YALNASKAAQQDMN

-91 KQLLEIRRHLI
+91 KQLLEIRQQMM

-113 QNVERDV
+113 QNVEISI
-120 ETGVT
+120 ETGIT
-125 ILKQRMSGYEST
+125 ILKQQMTGYEST
-137 IITQADQ
+137 INNKADR

-150 ETQWTTFQTNI
+150 TSQWTMFQTNI
-161 TELLRISNEEGQAE
+161 EELIRLSNEEGQA
-175 AEAYIRDTATPSADA
+175 AADAYIRDTATPSADA

-200 LNRDAI
+200 LNRDGI
-206 ISDTEQGEALFEQVQ
+206 RSGTETGEALFAQVQ

-228 VLAAIFTVS
+228 IAAIVFTVL
-237 MMLFIFRSIFEP
+237 MMVFIFRSIFEP

-262 SEGDLTTA
+262 SQGDLTTS

-300 NDVSRGVAAQSANTY
+300 NGVSRGVTEQSTHMY
-315 EELKA
+315 DELKA
-320 LDTYMTTTAAT
+320 LNTYMTTTAAT

-356 ERTLQ
+356 ERTL
-361 HIVSMAAERKDEAKR
+361 HRIVTMAAERKVEAEQ
-376 VDARAVA
+376 VDARAMA
-383 LRGHAVEAKSSALH
+383 LRSHAVEAKASAID
-397 VLDSTRQRLERAMQ
+397 VLSSTRHNLELAMH

-465 ETSRSTVERIQG
+465 ETSRTTVERIQA
-477 ISATVLQSVDHLNE
+477 ISTTVLHSVDHLNE
-491 TSSEMLSFLDTNVV
+491 TSSEMLGFLDTNVL

-513 AAEQY
+513 AAERY
-518 SADAGRFET
+518 SEDAGRFEA
-527 TASEFADAATELE
+527 TASEFAESATELE
-540 QLTSNMISVI
+540 QLTSSMIGVI

-561 LGTQE
+561 LGTQD

-573 SVDRFGELNRAT
+573 SVDRFSELNRVT
-585 EMSQQK
+585 EASQRK
-591 MDELNELI
+591 MDELSELI
-599 SQFKV
+599 GQFKV

>member
-1 MGNLTRTLTRF
+1 
-12 QKRLFDEPPNLLML
+12 
-26 KEKTVHMGRITMSI
+26 MSI
-40 RNKLIAAF
+40 RNKLIVAF
-48 TVLLVLLLGVSGYAL
+48 TVLLVLLLGVSGYSF
-63 YALNASKAAQEDMT
+63 YALNASKAAQQDMN

-85 QIHQVD
+85 QIHQID
-91 KQLLEIRRHLI
+91 KQLLEIRQHMM

-113 QNVERDV
+113 QNVEISI
-120 ETGVT
+120 ETGIT
-125 ILKQRMSGYEST
+125 ILKQQMTGYEST
-137 IITQADQ
+137 IINKTDR

-150 ETQWTTFQTNI
+150 TAQWTTFQSNI
-161 TELLRISNEEGQAE
+161 EELIRISNEEGQA
-175 AEAYIRDTATPSADA
+175 AADAYIRDTATPSADA
-190 LSNTLGLLVN
+190 LSNTLGLLIN
-200 LNRDAI
+200 LNRDGI
-206 ISDTEQGEALFEQVQ
+206 RSDTEAGEALFAQVQ

-228 VLAAIFTVS
+228 IAAIVFTVL
-237 MMLFIFRSIFEP
+237 MMVFIFRSIFEP

-262 SEGDLTTA
+262 SQGDLTTS

-300 NDVSRGVAAQSANTY
+300 NGVSRGVTEQSTRMY
-315 EELKA
+315 DELKA
-320 LDTYMTTTAAT
+320 LDSYMTTTAAT

-356 ERTLQ
+356 ERTL
-361 HIVSMAAERKDEAKR
+361 HNIVTMAAERKTEAEQ
-376 VDARAVA
+376 VDARAMA
-383 LRGHAVEAKSSALH
+383 LRSHAVEAKASAID
-397 VLDSTRQRLERAMQ
+397 VLSSTRHNLERAMH

-465 ETSRSTVERIQG
+465 ETSRTTVERIQA
-477 ISATVLQSVDHLNE
+477 ISTTVLHSVDHLNE
-491 TSSEMLSFLDTNVV
+491 TSSEMLGFLDTNVL

-513 AAEQY
+513 AAERY
-518 SADAGRFET
+518 SEDAGRFEA
-527 TASEFADAATELE
+527 TASEFAEAATELE
-540 QLTSNMISVI
+540 QLTAAMIGVI

-561 LGTQE
+561 LGTQD

-573 SVDRFGELNRAT
+573 SVDRFSELNRVT
-585 EMSQQK
+585 EASQRK
-591 MDELNELI
+591 MDELSELI
-599 SQFKV
+599 GQFKV

>member
-1 MGNLTRTLTRF
+1 
-12 QKRLFDEPPNLLML
+12 
-26 KEKTVHMGRITMSI
+26 MSI

-63 YALNASKAAQEDMT
+63 YALNASKAAQEDMS

-102 RHALVEDEVTK
+102 RHVLVDDEVTK
-113 QNVERDV
+113 QNIERDV

-125 ILKQRMSGYEST
+125 ILQQRMLGYEST
-137 IITQADQ
+137 ILAEQ
-144 ELFDQA
+144 EEDRKLFDQA
-150 ETQWTTFQTNI
+150 EAQWTTFQTNI
-161 TELLRISNEEGQAE
+161 TELLRISNEEGQVA

-190 LSNTLGLLVN
+190 LSNTFGLLVN

-206 ISDTEQGEALFEQVQ
+206 IQDTDQGEALYEQVQ

-228 VLAAIFTVS
+228 VLAAIFTVF

-465 ETSRSTVERIQG
+465 ETSRSTVERIQA

>member
-1 MGNLTRTLTRF
+1 
-12 QKRLFDEPPNLLML
+12 
-26 KEKTVHMGRITMSI
+26 MSI
-40 RNKLIAAF
+40 RNKLIVAF
-48 TVLLVLLLGVSGYAL
+48 TVLLVLLLGVSGYSF
-63 YALNASKAAQEDMT
+63 YALNASKAAQQDMN

-85 QIHQVD
+85 QIHQID
-91 KQLLEIRRHLI
+91 KQLLEIRQQMM

-113 QNVERDV
+113 QNVEISI
-120 ETGVT
+120 ETGIT
-125 ILKQRMSGYEST
+125 ILKQQLTGYEST
-137 IITQADQ
+137 INNNKAAR
-144 ELFDQA
+144 ELFDQTT
-150 ETQWTTFQTNI
+150 TQWTTFQTNI
-161 TELLRISNEEGQAE
+161 EELIRISNEEGQA
-175 AEAYIRDTATPSADA
+175 AADAYIRDTATPSADA

-200 LNRDAI
+200 LNRDGI
-206 ISDTEQGEALFEQVQ
+206 RSDIETGEALFAQVQ

-228 VLAAIFTVS
+228 IAAVVFTVL
-237 MMLFIFRSIFEP
+237 MMVFIFRSIFEP

-262 SEGDLTTA
+262 SQGDLTTS

-300 NDVSRGVAAQSANTY
+300 NGVSRGVTEQSTRMY
-315 EELKA
+315 DELKA
-320 LDTYMTTTAAT
+320 LDSYMTTTAAT

-356 ERTLQ
+356 ERTL
-361 HIVSMAAERKDEAKR
+361 HNIVTMAAERKTEAEQ
-376 VDARAVA
+376 VDARAMA
-383 LRGHAVEAKSSALH
+383 LRSHAVEAKASAID
-397 VLDSTRQRLERAMQ
+397 VLSSTRHNLERAMH

-465 ETSRSTVERIQG
+465 ETSRTTVERIQA
-477 ISATVLQSVDHLNE
+477 ISTTVLHSVDHLNE
-491 TSSEMLSFLDTNVV
+491 TSSEMLGFLDTNVL

-513 AAEQY
+513 AAERY
-518 SADAGRFET
+518 SEDAGRFEA
-527 TASEFADAATELE
+527 TASEFAEAATELE
-540 QLTSNMISVI
+540 QLTAAMIGVI

-561 LGTQE
+561 LGTQD

-573 SVDRFGELNRAT
+573 SVDRFSELNRVT
-585 EMSQQK
+585 EASQRK
-591 MDELNELI
+591 MDELSELI
-599 SQFKV
+599 GQFKV

>member
-1 MGNLTRTLTRF
+1 
-12 QKRLFDEPPNLLML
+12 
-26 KEKTVHMGRITMSI
+26 MSI
-40 RNKLIAAF
+40 RNKLIVAF
-48 TVLLVLLLGVSGYAL
+48 TVLLVLLLGVSGYSF
-63 YALNASKAAQEDMT
+63 YALNASKAAQRDMN

-85 QIHQVD
+85 QIHLVD
-91 KQLLEIRRHLI
+91 KQLLEIRQQMM

-113 QNVERDV
+113 QNVETNLD
-120 ETGVT
+120 TGIT
-125 ILKQRMSGYEST
+125 ILEQQMSGYEST
-137 IITQADQ
+137 IITKADQ

-150 ETQWTTFQTNI
+150 TDQWTTFKTNI
-161 TELLRISNEEGQAE
+161 EELIRISNADGQA
-175 AEAYIRDTATPSADA
+175 AADTYIRDTATPAADA

-200 LNRDAI
+200 LNRDEI
-206 ISDTEQGEALFEQVQ
+206 RSDTEAGQALFEQVQ
-221 LTLIVIM
+221 LTLIIIM
-228 VLAAIFTVS
+228 AAAIVFTVL

-249 LNEFKVKMRELAT
+249 LKEFKVKMRELAT

-278 FSGLARDFNQFI
+278 FSGLARDFNQFL

-300 NDVSRGVAAQSANTY
+300 NGVSHGVTEQSARMY
-315 EELKA
+315 DELRE
-320 LDTYMTTTAAT
+320 LDTYMTTTATT

-356 ERTLQ
+356 ERTL
-361 HIVSMAAERKDEAKR
+361 HNIVTMAAERKAEAEQ

-383 LRGHAVEAKSSALH
+383 LRDHAVEAKASALH
-397 VLDSTRQRLERAMQ
+397 VLSSTRVSLEKAMQ

-465 ETSRSTVERIQG
+465 ETSRTTVERIQA
-477 ISATVLQSVDHLNE
+477 ISTTVLHSVDHLND
-491 TSSEMLSFLDTNVV
+491 TSSEMLHFLDTNVL

-513 AAEQY
+513 AAEHY
-518 SADAGRFET
+518 SEDAGRFEA
-527 TASEFADAATELE
+527 TASEFAVAAVELE
-540 QLTSNMISVI
+540 QLTSNMIGVI

-566 IAEKVTL
+566 IAEKVTM
-573 SVDRFGELNRAT
+573 SVDRFSELNRAT
-585 EMSQQK
+585 EASQQK
-591 MDELNELI
+591 MDELNALI
-599 SQFKV
+599 GQFKV

>member
-1 MGNLTRTLTRF
+1 
-12 QKRLFDEPPNLLML
+12 
-26 KEKTVHMGRITMSI
+26 MSI

-125 ILKQRMSGYEST
+125 ILQQRMSGYEST

-150 ETQWTTFQTNI
+150 ETLWTTFQTNI

-206 ISDTEQGEALFEQVQ
+206 IQDTDQGEALYEQVQ

-228 VLAAIFTVS
+228 VLAAIFTVF

-465 ETSRSTVERIQG
+465 ETSRSTVERIQA

-491 TSSEMLSFLDTNVV
+491 TSSEMLTFLDTNVV

-573 SVDRFGELNRAT
+573 SVDRFGGLNRAT